1 MEGGGEVGI
10 NDFRWKYNHEITAIP
25 FAGLGVDI
33 NTANY
38 SMSELNIAIN
48 AQHLKQVPQL

>member
-1 MEGGGEVGI
+1 MEEGRKGWMVFMENKHWI
-10 NDFRWKYNHEITAIP
+10 KRDLI
-25 FAGLGVDI
+25 AGLGVDI